1 MQRKHLVRDSIG
13 STIAV
18 FLVMAAFA
26 YIPFNLK
33 ILNPIKH
40 GLKDFQFSDIYF
52 SKIQSKAPIDTNIVI
67 VNIGYNN
74 RYQLAQQLKTIKKH
88 EPAVIGVDVLFRSD
102 KDPMIDSL
110 LQEEINSTPNLVM
123 ASYLTG
129 EDKNNRF
136 TELDTT
142 TLNLKNQNW
151 GFINFVGKNE
161 SYPVRKIKPF
171 YKLAQ
176 KQENSFAAAIAQMFD
191 EEGYEKLKQR
201 NKEFEIINY
210 SRKQEQYVVIDVN
223 ELEQTDLSILKD
235 KIVLMGFLGP
245 DVNTRVLEESRFTPM
260 NKKYSG
266 KSFPDMY
273 GVVIHA
279 NFLSSILAKDYINK
293 IPFWL
298 SIVIAFIICFVH
310 IFFFIKYYVRHH
322 KFYHLVT
329 KLIQLFTFVLMVYV
343 SFMFLSWFGLDVDM
357 GAILGS
363 IALSVDVIY
372 FYDGFVTWLHEKYG
386 YETVFGHH

>member
-1 MQRKHLVRDSIG
+1 
-13 STIAV
+13 
-18 FLVMAAFA
+18 
-26 YIPFNLK
+26 
-33 ILNPIKH
+33 
-40 GLKDFQFSDIYF
+40 
-52 SKIQSKAPIDTNIVI
+52 
-67 VNIGYNN
+67 
-74 RYQLAQQLKTIKKH
+74 
-88 EPAVIGVDVLFRSD
+88 
-102 KDPMIDSL
+102 
-110 LQEEINSTPNLVM
+110 
-123 ASYLTG
+123 
-129 EDKNNRF
+129 
-136 TELDTT
+136 
-142 TLNLKNQNW
+142 
-151 GFINFVGKNE
+151 
-161 SYPVRKIKPF
+161 
-171 YKLAQ
+171 
-176 KQENSFAAAIAQMFD
+176 MFD
-191 EEGYEKLKQR
+191 EEGYKKLKER

-210 SRKQEQYVVIDVN
+210 SRKQGQYTIIDVD
-223 ELEQTDLSILKD
+223 ELNQTDLSILKN
-235 KIVLMGFLGP
+235 KIVLLGFLGP
-245 DVNTRVLEESRFTPM
+245 DLNTKVLEENRFTPM

-279 NFLSSILAKDYINK
+279 NFISSILARDYINK
-293 IPFWL
+293 VPFWL
-298 SIVIAFIICFVH
+298 SIVIAFIICFIH

>member
-40 GLKDFQFSDIYF
+40 GLKDFKFSDIYF
-52 SKIQSKAPIDTNIVI
+52 SKIKSKAPVDTNIVI

-74 RYQLAQQLKTIKKH
+74 RYQLAQQLKTIKEQ
-88 EPAVIGVDVLFRSD
+88 EPTVIGVDILFRSE
-102 KDPMIDSL
+102 KEPIIDSL
-110 LQEEINSTPNLVM
+110 LQAEINSTPNLVM

-129 EDKNNRF
+129 ENGDHKF
-136 TELDTT
+136 TDLDTT
-142 TLNLKNQNW
+142 ALNLKNQNW
-151 GFINFVGKNE
+151 GFINFVAKD
-161 SYPVRKIKPF
+161 SISPVRKIKPF
-171 YKLAQ
+171 YKLNQ
-176 KQENSFAAAIAQMFD
+176 ETENSFAAAIAKMFD
-191 EEGYEKLKQR
+191 EEGYKKLKKR

-210 SRKQEQYVVIDVN
+210 SRKQEQYITIDVN
-223 ELEQTDLSILKD
+223 ELEQTDLSILKG

-245 DVNTRVLEESRFTPM
+245 DLNTKVLEENRFTPM

-279 NFLSSILAKDYINK
+279 NFLSSILAQDYINK
-293 IPFWL
+293 VPFWL
-298 SIVIAFIICFVH
+298 SIVIAFIICFLH
-310 IFFFIKYYVRHH
+310 IYFFIKYYVRQH

-329 KLIQLFTFVLMVYV
+329 KLIQLFTFILMIYA

-363 IALSVDVIY
+363 IALSVDVLY